1 MLHGSLVREPKE
13 QRVLEEHGPMERRA
27 LQEQRGP
34 VLGLSAPQEL
44 EQRGLTEQN
53 YAQLR

>member
-1 MLHGSLVREPKE
+1 MLHGLQVREPKE
-13 QRVLEEHGPMERRA
+13 QRVLEEHGPMDRRA
-27 LQEQRGP
+27 LQEQHAPG
-34 VLGLSAPQEL
+34 LGLSALQEL